1 MKTNTPKFL
10 FRNSGLNKKSVLLF
24 LFCFFVSV
32 PLIAQENNNPS
43 ITTDTTSITDTL
55 PPAKD
60 SLSQDDFKEISDDL
74 DLSAEEL
81 KAFNER
87 ARQKVSEF
95 TNYVKIIADIDNSP
109 PKRDMALES
118 ALKLFIDPDVNVMQT
133 SYLYKGKWYVRNR
146 TVRKYLWRLR
156 SIGRMKV
163 VIDMYDLIYISDF
176 KKGDDDKYY
185 ATATFYQIYTKYS
198 GDRILYSD
206 KTTKTIDI
214 VLERIK
220 DEFYGEK
227 RWVIRLGDVKVTESR
242 LNY

>member
-1 MKTNTPKFL
+1 M
-10 FRNSGLNKKSVLLF
+10 LLS
-24 LFCFFVSV
+24 CFFVSIQIV
-32 PLIAQENNNPS
+32 AQENNNAS
-43 ITTDTTSITDTL
+43 IKTDTTSITDTITTS
-55 PPAKD
+55 KD
-60 SLSQDDFKEISDDL
+60 TLSQDDFKDVSDDL
-74 DLSAEEL
+74 DLSEAEL

-133 SYLYKGKWYVRNR
+133 SYLYKGKWYVRDR

-176 KKGDDDKYY
+176 KKGGDGKYY
-185 ATATFYQIYTKYS
+185 ATATFYQVYTKYS

-214 VLERIK
+214 ILERIK